1 MYTVQYCYPYVVQGE
16 YLACCVLQANKV
28 YPLKNESAGLAGGVK
43 GDPMERAEEL
53 ARMREEA
60 FREMDQDNDLLVSA
74 SEFNRWTHSSQ
85 FQDVP
90 IEDDDWLVRAS
101 RHSRTH
107 SPLAHSNTCTFTH
120 THTHTHA
127 HTLTLVALSFFAN
140 LTPFIDYLVQTSCH
154 IFLFCV
160 S

>member
-1 MYTVQYCYPYVVQGE
+1 M
-16 YLACCVLQANKV
+16 LQANKV

-60 FREMDQDNDLLVSA
+60 LREMDQDNDLLVSA

-90 IEDDDWLVRAS
+90 VEDDDWLVRS
-101 RHSRTH
+101 
-107 SPLAHSNTCTFTH
+107 SPLPPLSLAHSLAPTRRHSHISTFAHFMFAHIH
-120 THTHTHA
+120 TRSLSLLIWREWRHS
-127 HTLTLVALSFFAN
+127 LT
-140 LTPFIDYLVQTSCH
+140 TSCKPAA
-154 IFLFCV
+154 IV
-160 S
+160 